1 MVGYLSHMRSYQI
14 SVFFPVKAEGGIRRD
29 SMVCNI
35 HPTDK
40 DSQPVRRISTIVM
53 YLIMLLFLLIK
64 I

>member
-1 MVGYLSHMRSYQI
+1 MVGYPSRMRSYQI
-14 SVFFPVKAEGGIRRD
+14 SVFFPAKAEGGIRRD

-35 HPTDK
+35 HPTNK
-40 DSQPVRRISTIVM
+40 GSQPVLISKIVM